1 MGQGFRSD
9 ILRDLYNA
17 ALKQGWRPDE
27 SRKSGHFYAHCPQ
40 CPYREAFSRTG
51 RGYNHEAHA
60 KINSLRKHGFVWKG
74 KGGEHTAPLPGN
86 QATK

>member
-27 SRKSGHFYAHCPQ
+27 SRKSGDYGLLGDVAPEPVAGAVATPGPSNARF
-40 CPYREAFSRTG
+40 RT
-51 RGYNHEAHA
+51 HVIAAE
-60 KINSLRKHGFVWKG
+60 
-74 KGGEHTAPLPGN
+74 
-86 QATK
+86 